1 MSAQSRTAWLH
12 ATCFSSVHN
21 GKPCPCKHRLDKLRL
36 TSDMLWAPHSVME
49 KHTICEVG
57 CLMSSVAMALN
68 HYSVLIDGQSA
79 NPGTLNSWLQKNG
92 GYVDGDDLDEEDIMK
107 LSEKIVYIGAFYGT
121 AIYAWRLELSVRA
134 HVV

>member
-1 MSAQSRTAWLH
+1 MY
-12 ATCFSSVHN
+12 ATCFLVYIAN
-21 GKPCPCKHRLDKLRL
+21 GKPCACKYRLAKLHL

-92 GYVDGDDLDEEDIMK
+92 GYVDGDDLDEKDVMK
-107 LSEKIVYIGAFYGT
+107 LSERIEYIGAFYGT
-121 AIYAWRLELSVRA
+121 AVYAWS
-134 HVV
+134 